1 MSSEIARIN
10 RDAAKSN
17 PEAAFE
23 SPEAV
28 VEEVGLTRGEKLSV
42 LDRWS
47 EIVDRRLAAGNEG
60 MPTRGTEPAD
70 ADLQQRI
77 GLAKLAL
84 QGGEAIE

>member
-1 MSSEIARIN
+1 MSSEIARID

-28 VEEVGLTRGEKLSV
+28 VAEVGSTRGEKLSV

-47 EIVDRRLAAGNEG
+47 EIVDLHVAAGNEG

-70 ADLQQRI
+70 ADLRQRI
-77 GLAKLAL
+77 GLAKLEL
-84 QGGEAIE
+84 EGGEVIA